1 MTLSKI
7 PATIP
12 LSILISIFIIT
23 CAVFSDV
30 SFALFSLDRTKVND
44 GELWRIFSSNFVHFG
59 WAHTLMNLAAFQIAV
74 FILMEISVARFIGL
88 IFWCCLSVGVG
99 IYYLNPEYAIYAGLS
114 GSIHGFLVA
123 GLMFNKRHTHWING
137 IFIALIFGKIL
148 YEHRPDYKA
157 TDLQDLLPVPVA
169 YDAHLYGAVAGL
181 VFGIF
186 VLLISK
192 FIRPLKQP
200 L

>member
-192 FIRPLKQP
+192 FIHPLKQP